1 MHAHRSVMVLTAA
14 LIALP
19 VLVACSPSPPEEA
32 ASISGAITIVT
43 PGYGT
48 LGSVLVEGTTG
59 STSAYDKASVN
70 ITASTTLLR
79 KTAEGYEGLTYSDL
93 KVGMVVDVWFTGPVA
108 ESYPVQATADALV
121 VVE

>member
-1 MHAHRSVMVLTAA
+1 MRTQRLIMVVTAV
-14 LIALP
+14 LIALLM
-19 VLVACSPSPPEEA
+19 LVACSPSPPEEA
-32 ASISGAITIVT
+32 ASISGVITTVT

-48 LGSVLVEGTTG
+48 LGSVLVEGTEG
-59 STSAYDKASVN
+59 STSVYDKASVN

-79 KTAEGYEGLTYSDL
+79 KTGDSYEGVAYSDL